1 MVVEPQLVETME
13 DRRTQSEWT
22 RLLRSPMQSRLREI
36 CFFVHRWVGAVLALY
51 MLVISLSG
59 VSLVFHDELSEW
71 ACPSPAVKVLST
83 KISFAKIIESS
94 EAAYP
99 GYKVTGL
106 IVPDEESQPT
116 DVFALKGDNE
126 RINCQVDPYSGTVLG
141 LKSKNAFLETLRDL
155 HFNLFAGKT
164 GRMVNGAGG
173 LLLAVLSLT
182 GVVVWWRGV
191 AKWLNGFKMSFRG
204 SMKRVNWSIH
214 SALGIWALPF
224 LMLQATSAF
233 YFGFPNFFEQ
243 NLNAIAPVSNQK
255 KMKEPTTSELTS
267 AGISSEPSYS
277 GPRRSEPDIDKLISI
292 ARQKAGF
299 NSAVFRIAFP
309 DKRRNSVRIWLK
321 NSAETNENAPT
332 TQVFMEPKSGQVL
345 AVSTAE
351 APPAGDQIITWLI
364 KLHFGTFAG
373 TTSKCAWIFVGL
385 TPAILSLTGL
395 FLFAHGIAARRE
407 RKSQS
412 RGL

>member
-1 MVVEPQLVETME
+1 LVVEPQLVETVE
-13 DRRTQSEWT
+13 DRRAPSEWT
-22 RLLRSPMQSRLREI
+22 RLLRSPMQSRLREV

-51 MLVISLSG
+51 MLVISLTG

-83 KISFAKIIESS
+83 TTRYAKIIENS

-106 IVPDEESQPT
+106 IVPDEESQPI

-141 LKSKNAFLETLRDL
+141 LKSKNAVLETLRDL

-173 LLLAVLSLT
+173 LLLALLSIT

-204 SMKRVNWSIH
+204 SMKRINWSIH
-214 SALGIWALPF
+214 SALGIWVLPF
-224 LMLQATSAF
+224 LLLQATSAF

-243 NLNAIAPVSNQK
+243 NLNKFAPVSNQK
-255 KMKEPTTSELTS
+255 KLEEPEASKLENEGSNSE
-267 AGISSEPSYS
+267 S
-277 GPRRSEPDIDKLISI
+277 GSPGLEPDIDKLISI
-292 ARQKAGF
+292 ARQNAGS

-309 DKRRNSVRIWLK
+309 DKRRHSLRIWLK
-321 NSAETNENAPT
+321 NSMETNENAPT
-332 TQVFMEPKSGQVL
+332 TQVFMAPKTGQVL
-345 AVSTAE
+345 AVSTSE
-351 APPAGDQIITWLI
+351 APPTGDQIITWLI

-373 TTSKCAWIFVGL
+373 TISKCAWLFVGL

-395 FLFAHGIAARRE
+395 FLFANGIAARRE
-407 RKSQS
+407 KKSELS
-412 RGL
+412 GL